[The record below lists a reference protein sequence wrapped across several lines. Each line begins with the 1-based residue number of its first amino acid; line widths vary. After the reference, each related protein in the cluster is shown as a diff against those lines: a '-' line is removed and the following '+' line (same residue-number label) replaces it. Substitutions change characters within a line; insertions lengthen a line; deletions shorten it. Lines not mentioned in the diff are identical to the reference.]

1 MKRRT
6 LLKSMIAAPLVA
18 FIPSALAVAAVSPEF
33 AEITPRVADPDQQ
46 GWQIVEY
53 VTHRKVDKDGVMT
66 HTRVDD
72 TGVVTTTWEMEY
84 DYFAVH
90 PDHNIAFNLKSTGNR
105 IDVAD
110 LDRRYQEVL
119 EWKRLTRDEK
129 EEYLS
134 ERAKNMVTQ
143 PVSMS
148 WHGPEV

>member
-33 AEITPRVADPDQQ
+33 AEITPRVADPDHQ

-53 VTHRKVDKDGVMT
+53 VTHRKVGKGGGVD
-66 HTRVDD
+66 TRTDD
-72 TGVVTTTWEMEY
+72 TGVVLTSRETEY
-84 DYFAVH
+84 NYFAVH
-90 PDHNIAFNLKSTGNR
+90 PDHSIAFNLKDTGNR
-105 IDVAD
+105 IDVDD

-129 EEYLS
+129 EEHLS
-134 ERAKNMVTQ
+134 ERARNMVTQ